1 MNVQGHGERKKGP
14 LSTAEESGKRE
25 KAQSRDR
32 DYPALVVLVFL
43 LVALIVTGYFS
54 FQAITGGYDFKS
66 ELSLEKWIQGLEEK
80 ARDLLGQRTRIAKG
94 KRDGAREHLVEG
106 YRLYR
111 KKRYARALEELDKAV
126 QMNETNPEAYFWR
139 GRTLIAQG
147 RFESAAEDF
156 RKAVKLRPD
165 YAEAFDNLGWLYD
178 RLGETDR
185 AIDALSKSI
194 DLKSDNGWTYYQRG
208 KVLLKRGDRDGALR
222 DAEKACSL
230 GFEDG
235 CKAYEKFKAG
245 GNSSS

>member
-1 MNVQGHGERKKGP
+1 MEVQENRERKAEPHRKSEQLRQGER
-14 LSTAEESGKRE
+14 
-25 KAQSRDR
+25 AQSGGR

-43 LVALIVTGYFS
+43 LLALMVTGYLS
-54 FQAITGGYDFKS
+54 FRALARGYDFKS
-66 ELSLEKWIQGLEEK
+66 ELSLQGWIQGLEEK

-94 KRDGAREHLVEG
+94 KRGSARDHLVEG

-126 QMNETNPEAYFWR
+126 EMNQANPEAYFWR
-139 GRTLIAQG
+139 GRTLIGQG

-156 RKAVKLRPD
+156 RKAVELNPD

-194 DLKSDNGWTYYQRG
+194 DLKSDNPWTYYQRG
-208 KVLLKRGDRDGALR
+208 RVLFKKGDREGALR
-222 DAEKACSL
+222 DAEKSCNL
-230 GFEDG
+230 GFEEG

-245 GNSSS
+245 GKASS